1 MPYRVVPKVWL
12 VLEIAVSP
20 VLPPALFSFG
30 FRFYQPPQAEV
41 TKQRYSKLSL
51 QEAGQRP

>member
-1 MPYRVVPKVWL
+1 MARFRDSSIPG
-12 VLEIAVSP
+12 IATGP
-20 VLPPALFSFG
+20 FSFAFG
-30 FRFYQPPQAEV
+30 YQPPQAEV